1 MPEVQSEAQRINAYW
16 ADKLMAWSSKKKEQ
30 VIPVAMA
37 LQKSGFAAEEA
48 RTRCIIAHSVFA
60 IIASRSQD
68 LVDANPEQFS
78 ARPTAEPNMAFLRR
92 YVKAVTASATAC
104 PEPQLPTKGLV
115 HIAPLFACS
124 YVV

>member
-1 MPEVQSEAQRINAYW
+1 MPEVQSEAQKINAYW

-37 LQKSGFAAEEA
+37 LQESGFAAEEVSIL
-48 RTRCIIAHSVFA
+48 CIIDHSVFA
-60 IIASRSQD
+60 IASRSQD
-68 LVDANPEQFS
+68 LVDSSPEQFS
-78 ARPTAEPNMAFLRR
+78 ARPTAEPNMALLRR

-124 YVV
+124 CDV